1 MNKQSTKAKS
11 FEDPATAVLRQISR
25 TYSTGSS
32 SSQNISSNNC
42 TPSPTT
48 SSVPSFT
55 LTFPMGPSN
64 TEQSKP
70 LPKSKLPKSKNN
82 TKTSSSQK
90 GNQLTTLQS
99 DSNNIVSDSHHIPTV
114 TKSNQIK
121 SNNGFPFTI
130 SKILGDD
137 HQTLRQD
144 SLKDDTSAAKG
155 TKAKETASPNLPLQ
169 SHLQPNI
176 APQPTSLE
184 DLGSKIK
191 YSKASSVVTSA
202 STPLPMV
209 NWTMNIVRP
218 TSDDIDED
226 YDA

>member
-1 MNKQSTKAKS
+1 
-11 FEDPATAVLRQISR
+11 
-25 TYSTGSS
+25 
-32 SSQNISSNNC
+32 
-42 TPSPTT
+42 
-48 SSVPSFT
+48 
-55 LTFPMGPSN
+55 MGPSN
-64 TEQSKP
+64 MEQSKP
-70 LPKSKLPKSKNN
+70 LSKSKLPKSKNN

-99 DSNNIVSDSHHIPTV
+99 DSDNIVSDSHHIPTV

-121 SNNGFPFTI
+121 
-130 SKILGDD
+130 
-137 HQTLRQD
+137 
-144 SLKDDTSAAKG
+144 G
-155 TKAKETASPNLPLQ
+155 TKAKERASSNLPLQ
-169 SHLQPNI
+169 SHLQHNI

-218 TSDDIDED
+218 TTDDIDQ
-226 YDA
+226 